1 MRTTL
6 TLDPDVASRLSQS
19 VETSKLP
26 LKQVVNRALRAGLDV
41 LEAETRAPSSRFETP
56 TTSLGRPLVGDLANV
71 HEALSIAEGDRR
83 A

>member
-19 VETSKLP
+19 AKATQLP
-26 LKQVVNRALRAGLDV
+26 FKQIVNQALRAGLDA
-41 LEAETRAPSSRFETP
+41 LEAGSTTGATPFATP
-56 TTSLGRPLVGDLANV
+56 TASLGTPLVGDLANV

-83 A
+83 R